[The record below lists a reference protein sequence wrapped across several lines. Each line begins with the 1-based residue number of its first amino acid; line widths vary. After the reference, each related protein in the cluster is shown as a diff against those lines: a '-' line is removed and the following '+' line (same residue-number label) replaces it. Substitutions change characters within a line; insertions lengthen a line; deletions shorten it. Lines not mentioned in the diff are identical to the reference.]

1 MMIAKRMIASEQE
14 QYGEAIRREKAQHTA
29 QPRRNLD
36 SEDEQGSVLPLI
48 VGLCLVLLLVASTVI
63 GVSSVYLERQ
73 RLQALADQAA
83 TSAAQR
89 VEGIR
94 AVGESQAQV
103 TLTSGGVQASAQNF
117 LQESGAGAE
126 FSHLAL
132 NPSTGASGNST
143 AIIVLSARAHPPLL
157 SLVLPDG
164 IDITVTGRARVITT
178 QE

>member
-1 MMIAKRMIASEQE
+1 MIAKLAPGFEQE
-14 QYGEAIRREKAQHTA
+14 QYAEAARNKKAQHMA
-29 QPRRNLD
+29 QSRRSLD
-36 SEDEQGSVLPLI
+36 SEDERGSVLPLI

-103 TLTSGGVQASAQNF
+103 TLTSGGVQASAQTF
-117 LQESGAGAE
+117 LQESGAGSE
-126 FSHLAL
+126 FSQLTL
-132 NPSTGASGNST
+132 NPATGATGNNT
-143 AIIVLSARAHPPLL
+143 AVIVLSARAHPPLL
-157 SLVLPDG
+157 SVVVPDG
-164 IDITVTGRARVITT
+164 VDITVTGRARVITT